1 MSSATPA
8 AELALSDLDS
18 LRRSL
23 EPLRLQLLE
32 HRLHRQ
38 LAEPAA
44 IRVFMQ
50 HHVFAVW
57 DFMSLAKSL
66 QRTFTCVTLPWVPP
80 AHSSAARLINDI
92 VLEEE
97 TDLDPEG
104 RPASHF
110 ELYLGAMEQFEAC
123 TDSIHRLIAGLNQG
137 QPWRQALE
145 RASPPAPAQRF
156 VTKTLELVERNRPP
170 ELAAA
175 LALGREDLLPDLFR
189 QMVGQVAS
197 CSAGRL
203 SRFEYYLDRHI
214 ELDGGKH
221 GSASSQLLLAACG
234 RQPEAW
240 DLAGRAAIEM
250 LGERLALWNGIS
262 LAIDRLAG
270 R

>member
-1 MSSATPA
+1 MSSAPLA
-8 AELALSDLDS
+8 AELASSQLES
-18 LRRSL
+18 LRRTL
-23 EPLRLQLLE
+23 DPLRGRLLA

-38 LAEPAA
+38 L
-44 IRVFMQ
+44 IRPEAVQVFME
-50 HHVFAVW
+50 HHIFAVW

-110 ELYLGAMEQFEAC
+110 ELYLGAMQQFGAN
-123 TDSIHRLIAGLNQG
+123 TDSIHRLVAGIMQG
-137 QPWRQALE
+137 QSWRQAL
-145 RASPPAPAQRF
+145 AGANPPACAQRF
-156 VTKTLELVERNRPP
+156 VTQTLELVERDRPP

-189 QMVGQVAS
+189 QMVSQVAR
-197 CSAGRL
+197 CSGGRL

-221 GSASSQLLLAACG
+221 GNASSQLLLAACG
-234 RQPEAW
+234 RQPDAW
-240 DLAGRAAIEM
+240 ELAGRAAQHM
-250 LGERLALWNGIS
+250 LQERLTFWDGIAA
-262 LAIDRLAG
+262 AIDHLPPS
-270 R
+270 